1 MTSETNSPDPTPHEA
16 LARIRARTEE
26 LVAGSADPYE
36 AGRDIW
42 AAAMGASS
50 GDSLDGEHCWALW
63 LLWGALTDWVEQ
75 KPGETPQ
82 AEESMQRAAKEWL
95 ELPDGEPAW
104 RRYFDHWLYSEMGL
118 ERPKDAPT
126 GPSSRP

>member
-1 MTSETNSPDPTPHEA
+1 MTDEMSNPDLSPHES
-16 LARIRARTEE
+16 LVRIRARVQE
-26 LVAGSADPYE
+26 LVGGFADPYE

-42 AAAMGASS
+42 ATAMAASG

-75 KPGETPQ
+75 KPGEKLK
-82 AEESMQRAAKEWL
+82 AEETMRRAAKEWL

-118 ERPKDAPT
+118 ERPKDAPAAP
-126 GPSSRP
+126 GRQ